1 MIGKRYDHGQKR
13 TARVLTSIAV
23 ACVLAALAVV
33 PSFAATARATTMKLE
48 KTEGT
53 ATLKTQNGT
62 VRKISNGMHLYSG
75 NTLATAASSYAYV
88 SLDGTK
94 AVKLGQNS
102 STTVRQSGKQLEL
115 LVKSGQLFFNVS
127 EKLTQKESLNIRT
140 SSMVTGIRGTCG
152 IVEKVNS
159 SKSKLY
165 LIEGQ
170 VTLGNGENAVTV
182 QGGQTATVI
191 LRPKDETGASGG
203 SGDSGNTE
211 KDMEQ
216 KVYVEKLTETN
227 VPIFAITE
235 ILSDPVLQRKIEATT
250 ELKIKKLEEVLE
262 ESQNPEGTEEEK
274 EEEQKPEETT
284 TPSSGGSYG
293 GSSSGGV
300 NDAPSEPGTGDV
312 AGPVESV
319 TEINLSNYSDSEVA
333 LSAIAEAWEKGSV
346 VTVSGSTGAD
356 RVELSEIE
364 VPTEKELKVN
374 GDVSIGGVTVNA
386 DGKLTINNDAQLYCF
401 GMIQNNGT
409 IINNGTLQAVETPV
423 ILASGSTFTNSGS
436 VDGGFVLDTGSTLI
450 NSGTI
455 TAEYA
460 YLSVSRATINNTGT
474 INMGMNAISVTESL
488 NLSSVGTITGSGIA
502 VISLTE
508 GGALT
513 LGSDSSSGGS
523 ISNTSEDIE
532 SYAITVGDGSN
543 ITWNDKGVTISTG
556 TGQIGNTIH
565 NLTDSDGNNEITRDE
580 NTNNWPFVDSE
591 GNPADIKLSW
601 NSGTS
606 ALSRN

>member
-216 KVYVEKLTETN
+216 KVYVEKLMETN

-284 TPSSGGSYG
+284 SSGGSYG
-293 GSSSGGV
+293 GSSGG
-300 NDAPSEPGTGDV
+300 
-312 AGPVESV
+312 
-319 TEINLSNYSDSEVA
+319 
-333 LSAIAEAWEKGSV
+333 
-346 VTVSGSTGAD
+346 GSTGEVSSD
-356 RVELSEIE
+356 PQPIETETTLS
-364 VPTEKELKVN
+364 
-374 GDVSIGGVTVNA
+374 GSDVTVEKINEAFTTGDYVTVTLTANA
-386 DGKLTINNDAQLYCF
+386 DANEEISPIEKLYIPENKTLVVGSNLMLYADTITVGTGGALVINEGGLLNNSGTLENY
-401 GMIQNNGT
+401 GT
-409 IINNGTLQAVETPV
+409 ITDTGEGI
-423 ILASGSTFTNSGS
+423 ILK
-436 VDGGFVLDTGSTLI
+436 TGSTLTNNQNGTI
-450 NSGTI
+450 TGGITMETGSTLTNSGTMTATGTWSVENATIDNSGTI
-455 TAEYA
+455 DM
-460 YLSVSRATINNTGT
+460 GT
-474 INMGMNAISVTESL
+474 NAISVTGNL
-488 NLSSVGTITGSGIA
+488 NLSSVGTITGSGEA

-508 GGALT
+508 SGTLT
-513 LGSDSSSGGS
+513 LGNENASTTGN
-523 ISNTSEDIE
+523 ISNTSTV
-532 SYAITVGDGSN
+532 SGCAIAVGEGST
-543 ITWNDKGVTISTG
+543 ITWNDMGVTISTG
-556 TGQIGNTIH
+556 TTEIGNTIQG
-565 NLTDSDGNNEITRDE
+565 LTYENENGTVIDGNNILQGKQG
-580 NTNNWPFVDSE
+580 NIVSE
-591 GNPADIKLSW
+591 LTWVGDHMLRFPQ
-601 NSGTS
+601 
-606 ALSRN
+606 

>member
-250 ELKIKKLEEVLE
+250 ELKIKKLEEVLKQSQQEPGE
-262 ESQNPEGTEEEK
+262 EEETKEEK

-284 TPSSGGSYG
+284 SSGGSYG
-293 GSSSGGV
+293 GSSGYRRGV
-300 NDAPSEPGTGDV
+300 
-312 AGPVESV
+312 
-319 TEINLSNYSDSEVA
+319 
-333 LSAIAEAWEKGSV
+333 K
-346 VTVSGSTGAD
+346 
-356 RVELSEIE
+356 
-364 VPTEKELKVN
+364 
-374 GDVSIGGVTVNA
+374 
-386 DGKLTINNDAQLYCF
+386 
-401 GMIQNNGT
+401 
-409 IINNGTLQAVETPV
+409 
-423 ILASGSTFTNSGS
+423 
-436 VDGGFVLDTGSTLI
+436 
-450 NSGTI
+450 
-455 TAEYA
+455 
-460 YLSVSRATINNTGT
+460 
-474 INMGMNAISVTESL
+474 
-488 NLSSVGTITGSGIA
+488 
-502 VISLTE
+502 
-508 GGALT
+508 
-513 LGSDSSSGGS
+513 
-523 ISNTSEDIE
+523 
-532 SYAITVGDGSN
+532 
-543 ITWNDKGVTISTG
+543 
-556 TGQIGNTIH
+556 
-565 NLTDSDGNNEITRDE
+565 
-580 NTNNWPFVDSE
+580 
-591 GNPADIKLSW
+591 
-601 NSGTS
+601 
-606 ALSRN
+606 

>member
-140 SSMVTGIRGTCG
+140 SSMVAGIRGTCG
-152 IVEKVNS
+152 VVEKVNS

-284 TPSSGGSYG
+284 SSGGSYG
-293 GSSSGGV
+293 GSSGG
-300 NDAPSEPGTGDV
+300 
-312 AGPVESV
+312 
-319 TEINLSNYSDSEVA
+319 
-333 LSAIAEAWEKGSV
+333 
-346 VTVSGSTGAD
+346 GSTGEESSDPQPIETETTLSGSDVTVEKINEAFTTGDYDTVTLTAD
-356 RVELSEIE
+356 VNEDSIESEIGIDSVE
-364 VPTEKELKVN
+364 IPKNKKLVVGSNLMLYADTITV
-374 GDVSIGGVTVNA
+374 GTGGALVIDEGGLLNNRGT
-386 DGKLTINNDAQLYCF
+386 LT
-401 GMIQNNGT
+401 NNGT
-409 IINNGTLQAVETPV
+409 FENSGTFENGGTITNSET
-423 ILASGSTFTNSGS
+423 GTFTNSGT
-436 VDGGFVLDTGSTLI
+436 LD
-450 NSGTI
+450 
-455 TAEYA
+455 
-460 YLSVSRATINNTGT
+460 NTGT
-474 INMGMNAISVTESL
+474 INNSGSITNDGTITDTGEGIILETGSTL
-488 NLSSVGTITGSGIA
+488 TNNNKITGNITLSDQSELINNQNCTITGGITLGSGSTLTNSGKITGSGDP
-502 VISLTE
+502 VISLN
-508 GGALT
+508 GGKLI
-513 LGSDSSSGGS
+513 LGETGGS
-523 ISNTSEDIE
+523 SNGSIE
-532 SYAITVGDGSN
+532 NTGTGYTIAVAENPKST
-543 ITWNDKGVTISTG
+543 ITWNDTSIIIYSSSDLDHAIQGLTKEDDFVVPA
-556 TGQIGNTIH
+556 
-565 NLTDSDGNNEITRDE
+565 NLEFSPQQGLAWDE
-580 NTNNWPFVDSE
+580 DLKTLRFQ
-591 GNPADIKLSW
+591 L
-601 NSGTS
+601 
-606 ALSRN
+606 